1 MDYRAL
7 REFVGNGSYREM
19 KNMEFQLD
27 VLKASIR
34 NYQESTNRKRIEWKT
49 HGVVGKFI
57 ATRKYNTDF
66 TSIYEILEN
75 HGILHLV
82 LKVNWN
88 SLLKGEQIKL
98 LKFIIPSTPYLRFVL
113 LGSYHHEITEPEPTD
128 IEQLVIFERVRSWKS
143 LKHAHEHKTIQ
154 WNLIKRQ
161 TLFEMLRKKEEK
173 VKLSFGKLNVIKPS
187 PQISTIDVY
196 REIGDQ
202 ALKSVGNIDYTKLN
216 EFVAR
221 GFIKKSEVS
230 QFRKTK
236 EIDLRYY
243 LMEIHKE
250 HSYKQVLSEKIRS

>member
-7 REFVGNGSYREM
+7 IEFVGNGSYHEM
-19 KNMEFQLD
+19 KNMELQLD
-27 VLKASIR
+27 VLKTSIR
-34 NYQESTNRKRIEWKT
+34 SYQENTNSKRIEWKT
-49 HGVVGKFI
+49 HGVVGKFV

-88 SLLKGEQIKL
+88 SLTEAEQIIL
-98 LKFIIPSTPYLRFVL
+98 LKFITPSTPYLRFVFV
-113 LGSYHHEITEPEPTD
+113 GSHHHEITEPDPTD
-128 IEQLVIFERVRSWKS
+128 LEQLVILERVRSWKS
-143 LKHAHEHKTIQ
+143 LKHAHENKLIQ
-154 WNLIKRQ
+154 WNLIKKQ
-161 TLFEMLRKKEEK
+161 TLLEMLHKKEEN

-230 QFRKTK
+230 QFRKTS

-250 HSYKQVLSEKIRS
+250 HNYIQTLSEKIRI